1 MKKALELM
9 IFVFV
14 VTLLAGYSAAAQGND
29 QPVQPTAPQDRVS
42 PTEEANAKTEQ
53 QPITLKIQGAALRD
67 NADAAI
73 GRIEDLIVD
82 PESGRIEFVVAMP
95 YYPTNNT
102 KLRAIPWKAIKF
114 QGEQKSLTRLAA
126 SQVFMLNFPRT
137 KLQQAP
143 AFEYHRWPDMS
154 QSAWRQQIYSYY
166 SIQNEPAT
174 GGTGN
179 ESQSTA
185 GSDKGETKNPA
196 RESQSRA
203 GAERGATKNP
213 APTNPDFIGPPL
225 PPGSGQ

>member
-166 SIQNEPAT
+166 SIQNESGT
-174 GGTGN
+174 GATGN
-179 ESQSTA
+179 ESQSSTGA
-185 GSDKGETKNPA
+185 EKGETKNPA
-196 RESQSRA
+196 DA
-203 GAERGATKNP
+203 APNP
-213 APTNPDFIGPPL
+213 PAAPKPEFIGPPL
-225 PPGSGQ
+225 PPGAGQ